1 MVEIDN
7 SVIREHK
14 NVVEA
19 DNSVA
24 RVHKTVVGR
33 TIPWLGYGRAVGLA
47 TSKIHMQLTF
57 KALATSTVEETP
69 MDYYPSHT
77 PNQELHQSYPKH
89 MKRG

>member
-33 TIPWLGYGRAVGLA
+33 TIPWLGYTKPWLRQTIPWLGYGRAVGLA
-47 TSKIHMQLTF
+47 TSKIHIQLTF

-69 MDYYPSHT
+69 MD
-77 PNQELHQSYPKH
+77 
-89 MKRG
+89 